1 MSNKKAINIPEPESV
16 KTPIV
21 DDEVKSQL
29 PEPKGWKI
37 LIAMP
42 TAEEKTEGGIIKAST
57 TVKDEEVKQYL
68 RICFKTWTRML

>member
-1 MSNKKAINIPEPESV
+1 MSNKKAIKLPEPESV

-21 DDEVKSQL
+21 NDEVKSQL

-42 TAEEKTEGGIIKAST
+42 TAEEKSRKR
-57 TVKDEEVKQYL
+57 
-68 RICFKTWTRML
+68 RISKRY